1 MFGRPKFRHAAGARG
16 YTAAGAD
23 PARSHGRASS
33 DREMTVFLRIAW
45 VNLVG
50 IAGTVAA
57 LLPLLDR
64 RRPVGTRRAVTRP
77 DAPVIPIAARR
88 RAQSR

>member
-1 MFGRPKFRHAAGARG
+1 MN
-16 YTAAGAD
+16 
-23 PARSHGRASS
+23 
-33 DREMTVFLRIAW
+33 VFLRIAW
-45 VNLVG
+45 VNLLG

-64 RRPVGTRRAVTRP
+64 RRPIGTRSALTRP

-88 RAQSR
+88 RAQGR

>member
-1 MFGRPKFRHAAGARG
+1 
-16 YTAAGAD
+16 
-23 PARSHGRASS
+23 
-33 DREMTVFLRIAW
+33 MTVFLRIAW

>member
-1 MFGRPKFRHAAGARG
+1 MHRG
-16 YTAAGAD
+16 M
-23 PARSHGRASS
+23 S
-33 DREMTVFLRIAW
+33 VFIRIAW

-57 LLPLLDR
+57 LAPLLDR
-64 RRPVGTRRAVTRP
+64 RRPIGTRRGGTRT
-77 DAPVIPIAARR
+77 DAPVIPMTGRR

>member
-1 MFGRPKFRHAAGARG
+1 MAYCAAARPTRPSGAAAR
-16 YTAAGAD
+16 
-23 PARSHGRASS
+23 P
-33 DREMTVFLRIAW
+33 EMNVFLRIAW

-50 IAGTVAA
+50 IAGTIAA

-64 RRPVGTRRAVTRP
+64 RRPVGTRRALTRP

-88 RAQSR
+88 HAQGR

>member
-1 MFGRPKFRHAAGARG
+1 MAYSAAASRQARPPASAAR
-16 YTAAGAD
+16 
-23 PARSHGRASS
+23 P
-33 DREMTVFLRIAW
+33 EMSVFLRIAW

-64 RRPVGTRRAVTRP
+64 RRPIGARRALTRP

-88 RAQSR
+88 RAQGR